1 MSTVF
6 TQHCAFVTLRRS
18 RWIVLSRI
26 LRNALR
32 SSVNYGCVAD
42 FTFGSPARFFNSCWR
57 LCNDYDSTAKYMGAS
72 YLLFYGVTAQLTI
85 LNIFVLSLVFS
96 FFVSGMAVSNKPW
109 KKIGIFLWIW
119 SFFEPKFHRRPK
131 CLPWTYTKG
140 MNEQWGLLMNHHL
153 QWIMWKR
160 NFFLTRM
167 VIELFRN
174 RRLDWLIIA
183 SLRTSSFRVTFYQFT
198 IKKNR

>member
-1 MSTVF
+1 MFKWCELCTARTFERRHGLYVKISFVKKYVSAVF

-18 RWIVLSRI
+18 RWIVSSRI

-57 LCNDYDSTAKYMGAS
+57 LRNDYDSTAKYMGAS

-119 SFFEPKFHRRPK
+119 SFF
-131 CLPWTYTKG
+131 LTKVP
-140 MNEQWGLLMNHHL
+140 Q
-153 QWIMWKR
+153 K
-160 NFFLTRM
+160 T
-167 VIELFRN
+167 
-174 RRLDWLIIA
+174 
-183 SLRTSSFRVTFYQFT
+183 
-198 IKKNR
+198 